1 MARFL
6 VKRLGAMLLV
16 LLGMSL
22 VTFVIAH
29 LLPSDPARVA
39 AGPNASKEDV
49 EVVRRRLGLDKALH
63 VQYAV
68 YLKHLLTLDLGT
80 SIRSRQP
87 ITTEIGRHIP
97 ATVELTLV
105 SIVVYVAIAVP
116 LGVLAAAHHS
126 KWIDSLVRLGSVAG
140 SALAPFWLA
149 LVLQFVFY
157 RTLAWLPAGGRLPM
171 DLSPPPHST
180 GLYLVDSLLAGD
192 LRTLGAA
199 AVHLVLPVTALVLG
213 RLGLTTR
220 MTRAQMVQELSQDYV
235 RTARAKGLAERR
247 VLYHHVLRNAL
258 NPVVTM
264 VGIQTAYLLSG
275 TILVEGIFRWPGLGQ
290 YALEAIV
297 EMDVPS
303 VLGVALTSSV
313 FFVLINLIVDTAYAL
328 MDRRVRVF

>member
-1 MARFL
+1 MPRFL
-6 VKRLGAMLLV
+6 LRRLGAMLVV
-16 LLGMSL
+16 LGGMSL
-22 VTFVIAH
+22 VTFVISH

-39 AGPNASKEDV
+39 AGPNASQEDV

-68 YLKHLLTLDLGT
+68 YLKNLLRLDLGT

-87 ITTEIGRHIP
+87 IAAEIGRHIP

-105 SIVVYVAIAVP
+105 AIAVYVAIAVP

-126 KWIDSLVRLGSVAG
+126 RWIDSLVRLGSVAG

-149 LVLQFVFY
+149 LLLQFVFY

-171 DLSPPPHST
+171 DVAPPPPVT
-180 GLYLVDSLLAGD
+180 GLYLVDSVIAGD

-199 AVHLVLPVTALVLG
+199 ARHLILPVTALVLG

-220 MTRAQMVQELSQDYV
+220 MTRAQMVQELSADYV
-235 RTARAKGLAERR
+235 RTARAKGATERA
-247 VLYHHVLRNAL
+247 VLYNHVLKNAL

-290 YALEAIV
+290 YALDAIV

-303 VLGVALTSSV
+303 VLGVAITSSV
-313 FFVLINLIVDTAYAL
+313 FFVLINLIVDTTYAL
-328 MDRRVRVF
+328 LDPRVRVF